1 VAAKLVL
8 VGRSEL
14 PPREQWDELLQL
26 GADELLK
33 TNQKEAVEKIWQI
46 RAIEEMGSEVLALSA
61 DVAALGQMQSVL
73 RQTLERF
80 GQLNGVF
87 HAAGVLGIGLMQ
99 LRTLEAARGML
110 APKVA
115 GVVVLDEILKDVPI
129 DFLLLIS
136 SMTSVTGGGPGQL
149 EYCSGNAYMDAY
161 AQAQTSPQRPVI
173 SINWGE
179 WRWNAWEV
187 GLEGFDPEL
196 REMLRE
202 NRKLN
207 GIAFEEGMDA
217 MSRALEY
224 GLPQVVVSTQDLQ
237 MHIEGSKNHT
247 VSNILKEAKNLR
259 GSQALYP
266 RPILGSSYVAPT
278 NDRERK
284 IAEIWQELLGVD
296 QIGIQDSF
304 FELGGHS
311 LLATQLFSRIR
322 KEFKVSLSLRS
333 IFEMP
338 TIASQ
343 SEMIAALSWTDPA
356 LGLAVVESLDGQVI
370 VEGEF

>member
-1 VAAKLVL
+1 
-8 VGRSEL
+8 
-14 PPREQWDELLQL
+14 
-26 GADELLK
+26 
-33 TNQKEAVEKIWQI
+33 
-46 RAIEEMGSEVLALSA
+46 
-61 DVAALGQMQSVL
+61 
-73 RQTLERF
+73 
-80 GQLNGVF
+80 
-87 HAAGVLGIGLMQ
+87 
-99 LRTLEAARGML
+99 
-110 APKVA
+110 
-115 GVVVLDEILKDVPI
+115 
-129 DFLLLIS
+129 
-136 SMTSVTGGGPGQL
+136 
-149 EYCSGNAYMDAY
+149 
-161 AQAQTSPQRPVI
+161 
-173 SINWGE
+173 
-179 WRWNAWEV
+179 
-187 GLEGFDPEL
+187 
-196 REMLRE
+196 
-202 NRKLN
+202 
-207 GIAFEEGMDA
+207 MDA